1 MNTEKKIVTR
11 IAPSPTGNLH
21 VGSALIALANYV
33 YARQHNGTF
42 KLRIEDTDKERSTLE
57 FEQNIYEGFSWLGL
71 EYSEVTK
78 QSERTELYTEKLTAL
93 IESDKAYISKEKA
106 KDDSGRDVEVV
117 RLRNPGKVITYTDEV
132 HGDIT
137 FDTTELGDFVIARSV
152 TDALYH
158 FAVVVDDADMGV
170 THVIRGDDHISNT
183 PRHILIQEALGIER
197 PVYAHLPLLLAK
209 DRSKLSKR
217 KGAVAVSDYRDQG
230 YLPEAVINYLALLCW
245 NPGTEKELYT
255 MDALIKDFSL
265 AQVHKS
271 GAIFDIEKLKWL
283 QKEHRKLLPR
293 ETLISELKAQL
304 EGNTGILEAL
314 ERSPKAVEDMLERFS
329 TWAEL
334 KEAVMAGEYDF
345 YEKAPEL
352 SKEILSWKKDPNPEG
367 VKDRLGKVA
376 ELIDSID
383 TTTFTY
389 ENVKNA
395 VWSYAETEGK
405 GGVLWPLRVALSGKE
420 RSPDPFIL
428 AEALGKEETLTRLNK
443 ARALYL

>member
-1 MNTEKKIVTR
+1 MNSEKKVVTR

-57 FEQNIYEGFSWLGL
+57 FEQNIYEGLTWLGL

-78 QSERTELYTEKLTAL
+78 QSERTELYTEKITAL

-255 MDALIKDFSL
+255 MDELIKDFSL
-265 AQVHKS
+265 TQVHKS

-283 QKEHRKLLPR
+283 QKEHKKLIPR
-293 ETLISELKAQL
+293 EDVVKDLMAQL

-314 ERSPKAVEDMLERFS
+314 RRSETALNDMIERFS
-329 TWAEL
+329 LNSEL
-334 KEAVMAGEYDF
+334 QEALTAGEFDF
-345 YEKAPEL
+345 YEKRPEVQ
-352 SKEILSWKKDPNPEG
+352 KEMLAWKKDPNPEA
-367 VKDRLGKVA
+367 VTQRLEKIIELLDTVA
-376 ELIDSID
+376 EDA
-383 TTTFTY
+383 FTY
-389 ENVKNA
+389 DGIKES
-395 VWSYAETEGK
+395 VWGFAEQEGK
-405 GGVLWPLRVALSGKE
+405 GGVLWPMRVALSGKE
-420 RSPDPFIL
+420 RSPDPFVL
-428 AEALGKEETLTRLNK
+428 AEALGKKETLARLMS
-443 ARALYL
+443 ASQL